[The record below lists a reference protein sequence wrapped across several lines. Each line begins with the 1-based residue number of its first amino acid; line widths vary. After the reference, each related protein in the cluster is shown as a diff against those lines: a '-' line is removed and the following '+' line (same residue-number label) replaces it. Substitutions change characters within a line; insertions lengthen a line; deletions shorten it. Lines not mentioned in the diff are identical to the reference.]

1 MEFTALARGV
11 IASSQSEYRLQARI
25 QFWIDH
31 FKDKNALD
39 ITTDDVDSAIEALA
53 QRGKLRQ
60 LPGGIWIRTGKP
72 LAPATLNRHVAAL
85 GHIYKVGKRLR
96 IIPKSFRS
104 PTLGA
109 DKAPEGQGRVI
120 NLSRE
125 QIDRIIDCTR
135 LVRWRKFTAMVVT
148 AMTSGARLGNL
159 QTMTWRDIDLE
170 RGSIYFATSKNGKP
184 YSAAIS
190 ALAVS
195 ELKKIK
201 RDIDTPD
208 SLVFGR
214 RDFRKSW
221 QRTLEMAQVDYF
233 AFHGCRH
240 VCASML
246 AASGM
251 QLAGLMAQLNHSSPR
266 MAMRYSH
273 LNVDHLREGV
283 ARAWG

>member
-1 MEFTALARGV
+1 MQFQSLALGV
-11 IASSQSEYRLQARI
+11 KAASQPDSRLTARI
-25 QFWIDH
+25 QFWIDY
-31 FKDKNALD
+31 FQDKEALD
-39 ITTDDVDSAIEALA
+39 ITTDDVDLAIETLA
-53 QRGKLRQ
+53 QRGKLKQ
-60 LPGGIWIRTGKP
+60 IPGGTFIKTGEP
-72 LAPATLNRHVAAL
+72 LSAATLNRHVSAL
-85 GHIYKVGKRLR
+85 GHIFKVAKRLR
-96 IIPKSFRS
+96 IIPKSHQS
-104 PTLGA
+104 PTVGA
-109 DKAPEGQGRVI
+109 EKAPEGPGRVI

-125 QIDRIIDCTR
+125 QINRIIDASR
-135 LVRWRKFTAMVVT
+135 LMRWRKFTAMVYV

-159 QTMTWRDIDLE
+159 QRMTWRDVDLE
-170 RGSIYFATSKNGKP
+170 RGSIYFPTSKNGKP

-190 ALAVS
+190 AQALL

-208 SLVFGR
+208 SLVFGTR
-214 RDFRKSW
+214 TFRKSW
-221 QRTLEMAQVDYF
+221 ENTLAIADVPYF

>member
-1 MEFTALARGV
+1 MKFDALALGV
-11 IASSQSEYRLQARI
+11 KAASQPDSRLAARI

-31 FKDKNALD
+31 FQDKEALD
-39 ITTDDVDSAIEALA
+39 ITSDDVDAAIESLA
-53 QRGKLRQ
+53 QRGKIKQ
-60 LPGGIWIRTGKP
+60 LPGGIWKRTGEP
-72 LAPATLNRHVAAL
+72 LAGATLNRHIAAL
-85 GHIYKVGKRLR
+85 GHIFKVAKRLR
-96 IIPKSFRS
+96 IIPKSHIS
-104 PTLGA
+104 PTKGA
-109 DKAPEGQGRVI
+109 DKVPEGPGRVI
-120 NLSRE
+120 NLSRD
-125 QIDRIIDCTR
+125 QINRIIDASR
-135 LVRWRKFTAMVVT
+135 LMRWHKFTAMVLV

-159 QTMTWRDIDLE
+159 QAMTWRDVDLE
-170 RGSIYFATSKNGKP
+170 RGSIFFPTSKNGKP

-190 ALAVS
+190 AQAAA

-201 RDIDTPD
+201 RELDTPD
-208 SLVFGR
+208 TLVFGT

-221 QRTLEMAQVDYF
+221 ERTLEFAGVDYF